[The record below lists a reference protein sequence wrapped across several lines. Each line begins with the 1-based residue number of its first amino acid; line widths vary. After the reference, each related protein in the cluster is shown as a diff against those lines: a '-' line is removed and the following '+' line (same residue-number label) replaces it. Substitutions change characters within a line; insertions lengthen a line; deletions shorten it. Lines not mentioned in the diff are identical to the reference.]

1 MAMREVKIKRILT
14 MLCLSAAIS
23 VASSSLPAAAQTAH
37 QSGTASPD
45 AWISHQM
52 NQPPPGAGDRYD
64 VSADR
69 IDEIRQL
76 YKQARQEQDAKQD
89 PKPQDK
95 K

>member
-1 MAMREVKIKRILT
+1 MREFRIKQILT
-14 MLCLSAAIS
+14 VLWFMAAIAVVLPS
-23 VASSSLPAAAQTAH
+23 FPAAAQTAH
-37 QSGTASPD
+37 QSGTTSPD

-64 VSADR
+64 VSSDR
-69 IDEIRQL
+69 LDEIRQL
-76 YKQARQEQDAKQD
+76 YTQAKQEQDGKKD

>member
-1 MAMREVKIKRILT
+1 MREVKIKRIFA
-14 MLCLSAAIS
+14 MLWLLIAFA
-23 VASSSLPAAAQTAH
+23 VASPSLPAEAQTAH

-45 AWISHQM
+45 SWISHQM

-64 VSADR
+64 VSPDR

>member
-1 MAMREVKIKRILT
+1 MAMREVEIKRIVT
-14 MLCLSAAIS
+14 VLCLAAAFF

-64 VSADR
+64 VSPDR
-69 IDEIRQL
+69 LDEIREL
-76 YKQARQEQDAKQD
+76 YKQARQEQNAKQD

>member
-1 MAMREVKIKRILT
+1 MAMREVEIKRVLT
-14 MLCLSAAIS
+14 VLWLMAAIA
-23 VASSSLPAAAQTAH
+23 VASPSFPAEAQTAH

-45 AWISHQM
+45 SWISHQM

-64 VSADR
+64 VSPDR
-69 IDEIRQL
+69 IDEIREL
-76 YKQARQEQDAKQD
+76 YKQARQEQNAKQN

>member
-1 MAMREVKIKRILT
+1 MREVEIKRILT

-64 VSADR
+64 VSPDR
-69 IDEIRQL
+69 LDEIREL
-76 YKQARQEQDAKQD
+76 YMQARREQGAKQD